1 LIVRGVS
8 AAAMVATTRAD
19 PSILTRPGARPQYST
34 VLPLSLYATQALHG
48 IVYGMLLFLV
58 SSGLTLVFG
67 MMGILN
73 IAHAAFFML
82 GAYLA
87 FTTVTVTGQFWL
99 SLLVAP
105 IVVGLLGA
113 IVERWLLR
121 RTHAFGHAYELLL
134 TFGLFYMIA
143 EAVRWIWGNYT
154 LQVPAPVVL
163 SGSVPLFGLQYPT
176 YRLFIL
182 GVAVV
187 ICVGMSLGLL
197 RTRIGI
203 VIRSAV
209 SDGEMVSAL
218 GINTPLVAL
227 GVFTAGSALAA
238 IAGVIAAPFL
248 QADPAMGAAIL
259 TDAFVVIV
267 IGGFG
272 SLLGALLAALMIG
285 ELQSFGILWF
295 PQIALV
301 FQFLLMAVVLIVRPQ
316 GLFGE
321 KG

>member
-1 LIVRGVS
+1 MFG
-8 AAAMVATTRAD
+8 
-19 PSILTRPGARPQYST
+19 
-34 VLPLSLYATQALHG
+34 LSVYATQGLHG

-73 IAHAAFFML
+73 IAHAGFYML

-87 FTTVTVTGQFWL
+87 YTTVAITGNFWL

-105 IVVGLLGA
+105 LVVGLLGA
-113 IVERWLLR
+113 LVERGLLR
-121 RTHAFGHAYELLL
+121 RIHAYGHAYELLL
-134 TFGLFYMIA
+134 TFGLFFMLG

-154 LQVPAPVVL
+154 LQVPTPEL
-163 SGSVPLFGLQYPT
+163 LTGSIPLLGSQYPV

-182 GVAVV
+182 AFSALICLAMAGV
-187 ICVGMSLGLL
+187 LL
-197 RTRIGI
+197 RTRVGI
-203 VIRSAV
+203 IIRSAV
-209 SDGEMVSAL
+209 ADGEMVSAL

-227 GVFTAGSALAA
+227 GVFSVGAALAA
-238 IAGVIAAPFL
+238 VAGVIAAPFL

-259 TDAFVVIV
+259 VDSFVVV
-267 IGGFG
+267 VVGGFG
-272 SLLGALLAALMIG
+272 SLLGALLASLMIG

-295 PQIALV
+295 PAFAMV
-301 FQFLLMAVVLIVRPQ
+301 FQFLLMAAVLVLRPQ

>member
-1 LIVRGVS
+1 MF
-8 AAAMVATTRAD
+8 A
-19 PSILTRPGARPQYST
+19 
-34 VLPLSLYATQALHG
+34 LSVYATQGLHG

-58 SSGLTLVFG
+58 ASGLTLVFG

-73 IAHAAFFML
+73 IAHAAFYML

-87 FTTVTVTGQFWL
+87 YTTVAVTGNFWL

-113 IVERWLLR
+113 AVERGLLR
-121 RTHAFGHAYELLL
+121 RIHAYGHAYELLL
-134 TFGLFYMIA
+134 TFGLFFMMA

-154 LQVPAPVVL
+154 LEVPTPAL
-163 SGSVPLFGLQYPT
+163 LTGSIPLLGSQYPV

-182 GVAVV
+182 AFSGGICLVMGVVL
-187 ICVGMSLGLL
+187 M
-197 RTRIGI
+197 RTRVGI
-203 VIRSAV
+203 IIRSAV
-209 SDGEMVSAL
+209 ADGEMVSAL
-218 GINTPLVAL
+218 GINTQLVAL
-227 GVFTAGSALAA
+227 GVFSVGAALAA

-248 QADPAMGAAIL
+248 QADPSMGAAIL
-259 TDAFVVIV
+259 TDSFVVVV

-272 SLLGALLAALMIG
+272 SLLGALLASLMIG

-295 PQIALV
+295 PAFAMV
-301 FQFLLMAVVLIVRPQ
+301 FQFLLMAAVLVLRPQ

>member
-1 LIVRGVS
+1 
-8 AAAMVATTRAD
+8 MF
-19 PSILTRPGARPQYST
+19 
-34 VLPLSLYATQALHG
+34 PLAVYATQALHG
-48 IVYGMLLFLV
+48 IVYGMLVFLV

-73 IAHAAFFML
+73 IAHAAFYML

-87 FTTVTVTGQFWL
+87 YTTVVVSGNFWL

-105 IVVGLLGA
+105 LAVGLLGA
-113 IVERWLLR
+113 LVERWLLR

-134 TFGLFYMIA
+134 TFGLFFMIN
-143 EAVRWIWGNYT
+143 EAVRWVWGSYP
-154 LQVPAPVVL
+154 LQVPVPGGL
-163 SGSVPLFGLQYPT
+163 DGSVPLVGSRYPL

-182 GVAVV
+182 GVSGV
-187 ICVGMSLGLL
+187 ICLALALVLL

-203 VIRSAV
+203 IIRAAV
-209 SDGEMVSAL
+209 SDAEMVSAL
-218 GINTPLVAL
+218 GINTPLVSLA
-227 GVFTAGSALAA
+227 VFSAGSALAA
-238 IAGVIAAPFL
+238 VAGVIAAPFL
-248 QADPAMGAAIL
+248 QADPSMGAAIL

-272 SLLGALLAALMIG
+272 SLLGALLASLMIG

-295 PQIALV
+295 PQFALV
-301 FQFLLMAVVLIVRPQ
+301 FQFMLMAAVLILRPQ

-321 KG
+321 RG

>member
-1 LIVRGVS
+1 MFG
-8 AAAMVATTRAD
+8 
-19 PSILTRPGARPQYST
+19 PS
-34 VLPLSLYATQALHG
+34 VYATQALHG
-48 IVYGMLLFLV
+48 MVYGMLLFLV

-73 IAHAAFFML
+73 IAHAAFYML

-87 FTTVTVTGQFWL
+87 YTTVAATGSFWL

-113 IVERWLLR
+113 AVERGLLR
-121 RTHAFGHAYELLL
+121 RIHRYGHAYELLL
-134 TFGLFYMIA
+134 TFGLFYMMA

-154 LQVPAPVVL
+154 LQVPTPEL
-163 SGSVPLFGLQYPT
+163 LTGSIPLLGSQYPV

-182 GVAVV
+182 AFSALICLGMAGV
-187 ICVGMSLGLL
+187 LL
-197 RTRIGI
+197 RTRVGI
-203 VIRSAV
+203 IIRSSVA
-209 SDGEMVSAL
+209 DGEMVSAL

-227 GVFTAGSALAA
+227 GVFSVGAALAA
-238 IAGVIAAPFL
+238 VAGVIAAPFL

-259 TDAFVVIV
+259 VDSFVVV
-267 IGGFG
+267 VVGGFG
-272 SLLGALLAALMIG
+272 SLLGALLASLMIG

-295 PQIALV
+295 PAFAMV
-301 FQFLLMAVVLIVRPQ
+301 FQFLLMAAVLVLRPQ

>member
-1 LIVRGVS
+1 VFG
-8 AAAMVATTRAD
+8 
-19 PSILTRPGARPQYST
+19 
-34 VLPLSLYATQALHG
+34 LSVYATQGLHG
-48 IVYGMLLFLV
+48 MVYGMLLFLV

-73 IAHAAFFML
+73 IAHAAFYML

-87 FTTVTVTGQFWL
+87 YTTVAVTGNFWL

-113 IVERWLLR
+113 AIERGMLR
-121 RTHAFGHAYELLL
+121 RIHAFGHAYELLL
-134 TFGLFYMIA
+134 TFGLFFMLA

-154 LQVPAPVVL
+154 LQVPTPAL
-163 SGSVPLFGLQYPT
+163 LTGSIPLLGSQYPV

-182 GVAVV
+182 AFSGA
-187 ICVGMSLGLL
+187 ICLVMALVLMRSRVG
-197 RTRIGI
+197 II
-203 VIRSAV
+203 IRSAV

-218 GINTPLVAL
+218 GINTQLLAL
-227 GVFTAGSALAA
+227 GVFSVGAALAA

-248 QADPAMGAAIL
+248 QADPSMGAAIL
-259 TDAFVVIV
+259 LDAFVVIV

-272 SLLGALLAALMIG
+272 SLLGALLASLMIG
-285 ELQSFGILWF
+285 ELQSFGVLWF
-295 PQIALV
+295 PAFAMV
-301 FQFLLMAVVLIVRPQ
+301 FQFLLMAAVLLLRPQ

>member
-1 LIVRGVS
+1 
-8 AAAMVATTRAD
+8 MF
-19 PSILTRPGARPQYST
+19 
-34 VLPLSLYATQALHG
+34 PLSVYATQTLHG
-48 IVYGMLLFLV
+48 VVYGMLLFLV

-87 FTTVTVTGQFWL
+87 YTTVAVTGSFWL

-113 IVERWLLR
+113 LVERWLLR

-134 TFGLFYMIA
+134 TFGLFFMIG

-154 LQVPAPVVL
+154 LQVPAPAVL
-163 SGSVPLFGLQYPT
+163 GGSVPFMGGQYPL

-182 GVAVV
+182 GVSGLLCLVMGAT
-187 ICVGMSLGLL
+187 LL

-203 VIRSAV
+203 IIRSAV

-227 GVFTAGSALAA
+227 GVFATGSALAA
-238 IAGVIAAPFL
+238 VAGVIAAPFL

-272 SLLGALLAALMIG
+272 SLLGALLASLMIG
-285 ELQSFGILWF
+285 ELQSFGVLWF
-295 PQIALV
+295 PQVALV
-301 FQFLLMAVVLIVRPQ
+301 FQFLLMAGVLIVRPQ

>member
-1 LIVRGVS
+1 
-8 AAAMVATTRAD
+8 M
-19 PSILTRPGARPQYST
+19 
-34 VLPLSLYATQALHG
+34 LPLSVYATQGLHG
-48 IVYGMLLFLV
+48 LVYGMLLFLV

-73 IAHAAFFML
+73 IAHAAFYML

-87 FTTVTVTGQFWL
+87 YTTVQVTGSFWL

-105 IVVGLLGA
+105 LVVAALGA
-113 IVERWLLR
+113 VVERWLLR

-134 TFGLFYMIA
+134 TFGLFFMIG
-143 EAVRWIWGNYT
+143 EAVRWIWGSYT
-154 LQVPAPVVL
+154 LQVPAPASL
-163 SGSVPLFGLQYPT
+163 SGSVPFMGGQYPV

-182 GVAVV
+182 GVSAA
-187 ICVGMSLGLL
+187 ICLAMALVLL

-209 SDGEMVSAL
+209 SDAEMVSAL
-218 GINTPLVAL
+218 GINTPLVSL
-227 GVFTAGSALAA
+227 GVFSVGSALAA
-238 IAGVIAAPFL
+238 VAGVIAAPFL
-248 QADPAMGAAIL
+248 QADPSMGAAIL

-272 SLLGALLAALMIG
+272 SLLGALLASLMIG

-295 PQIALV
+295 SQFALV
-301 FQFLLMAVVLIVRPQ
+301 FQFLLMAVVLIARPQ

>member
-1 LIVRGVS
+1 
-8 AAAMVATTRAD
+8 M
-19 PSILTRPGARPQYST
+19 
-34 VLPLSLYATQALHG
+34 LPLSVYATQGLHG

-73 IAHAAFFML
+73 IAHAAFYML

-87 FTTVTVTGQFWL
+87 YTTVHATGSFWL

-105 IVVGLLGA
+105 LVVGLLGA
-113 IVERWLLR
+113 AVERWLLR

-134 TFGLFYMIA
+134 TFGLFFMIG
-143 EAVRWIWGNYT
+143 EAVRWIWGNNP
-154 LQVPAPVVL
+154 LQVAVPAGL
-163 SGSVPLFGLQYPT
+163 TGSVPFMGSQYPV

-182 GVAVV
+182 GVSSG
-187 ICVGMSLGLL
+187 ICVGMALVLL

-203 VIRSAV
+203 IIRSAV
-209 SDGEMVSAL
+209 SDAAMVGAL
-218 GINTPLVAL
+218 GHNTPVLSTA
-227 GVFTAGSALAA
+227 VFATGSALAA
-238 IAGVIAAPFL
+238 VAGVIAAPFL
-248 QADPAMGAAIL
+248 QADLSMGATIL
-259 TDAFVVIV
+259 VDTFVVIV

-272 SLLGALLAALMIG
+272 SLLGALLASLMIG
-285 ELQSFGILWF
+285 ELQSFGIMWF
-295 PQIALV
+295 SEFALV
-301 FQFLLMAVVLIVRPQ
+301 FQFLLMAVVLILRPQ